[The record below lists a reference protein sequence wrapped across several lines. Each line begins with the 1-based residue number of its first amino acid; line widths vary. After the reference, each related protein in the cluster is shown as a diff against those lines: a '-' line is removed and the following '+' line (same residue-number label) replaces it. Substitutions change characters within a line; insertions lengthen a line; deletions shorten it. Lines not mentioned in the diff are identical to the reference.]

1 MKLFRAVKLQPA
13 QIIIIG
19 FLIIILLGSVLLA
32 LPIATRS
39 GHAVPYIDALFTSTS
54 AVCVTGLV
62 VVDTGTVYSLFGQIV
77 VILLIQI
84 GGLGVMTMMSLVF
97 LLVGKRFT
105 LNERMVIKESFNE
118 FDLSGLVKV
127 ILKVLKVTL
136 VTELL
141 GAALLAIRFIP
152 EFGVDK
158 GIYFSLFH
166 AISAFCN
173 AGFDLL
179 GPASAPYESLGM
191 FAKDPL
197 VICTISLLIIFGGL
211 GFMVISQLFN
221 PTRIKTRQSI
231 SRHAQ
236 LVLVATGVLIVVG
249 MAGVFLFEQNNP
261 KTIGNMG
268 FGDKMLNSFFQ
279 SVTPRTAG
287 YATFDQGAL
296 LPATKFI
303 VILLMLI
310 GASPAGTGGGI
321 KTTTFAIVLMFLWA
335 SMLGKRDVTMKD
347 RRIATE
353 TVRRALTIMLMAVLL
368 VGAASLAMMGIEGQR
383 GGLFTSENIVFE
395 VASAFGTVGL
405 TTGITPLLSTASRL
419 ILIFMM
425 YVGRVGLLTLVVALA
440 MRSRKDDANIRYPE
454 ERFMVG

>member
-1 MKLFRAVKLQPA
+1 
-13 QIIIIG
+13 
-19 FLIIILLGSVLLA
+19 
-32 LPIATRS
+32 
-39 GHAVPYIDALFTSTS
+39 
-54 AVCVTGLV
+54 
-62 VVDTGTVYSLFGQIV
+62 
-77 VILLIQI
+77 
-84 GGLGVMTMMSLVF
+84 
-97 LLVGKRFT
+97 
-105 LNERMVIKESFNE
+105 
-118 FDLSGLVKV
+118 
-127 ILKVLKVTL
+127 
-136 VTELL
+136 
-141 GAALLAIRFIP
+141 
-152 EFGVDK
+152 
-158 GIYFSLFH
+158 
-166 AISAFCN
+166 
-173 AGFDLL
+173 
-179 GPASAPYESLGM
+179 
-191 FAKDPL
+191 
-197 VICTISLLIIFGGL
+197 
-211 GFMVISQLFN
+211 MVISQLFN
-221 PTRIKTRQSI
+221 PTRIKTTQSI

-236 LVLVATGVLIVVG
+236 LVLITTGVLIVVG
-249 MAGVFLFEQNNP
+249 MAAVFLFEQNNS